1 VQKAHAE
8 SAAEN
13 TKGLAE
19 VKTSAA
25 GAKAEVESAG
35 EKRGEVKKRGWQQ
48 TPARKIASSC
58 KEFTSSYL
66 VVC

>member
-35 EKRGEVKKRGWQQ
+35 EKRGEVKKEAGNRRQPGKLPHLAKNLRHL
-48 TPARKIASSC
+48 T
-58 KEFTSSYL
+58 
-66 VVC
+66 